1 MRVRAALLALAV
13 AALAQPAGAQA
24 VLDTHGR
31 QTVQVR
37 TRPDAVGDRY
47 SYRSETKFVQK
58 DDYGGQT
65 QSNALTFDL
74 EVLGRAPDGLR
85 LRHTLREASLTDSGG
100 ASMEKAMAAAVGGV
114 LDFRLGADG
123 RIVAVETWPAYKA
136 GLLAR
141 ADAALPADDPIRRIV
156 HERVEGPPLDAAREM
171 VLGDVA
177 LMAVVELQGALPLGL
192 THLDDP
198 GTSKATLAVSVRKP
212 GCTVALERETS
223 RGATGAGSALVTKA
237 ELSIAD
243 GRVLTLEERKVARGP
258 GGSQEQTVTIRRL
271 SPAPA
276 C

>member
-1 MRVRAALLALAV
+1 VRLRAALLALAV
-13 AALAQPAGAQA
+13 AALAQPAGAQG

-74 EVLGRAPDGLR
+74 EVLGREADGLR
-85 LRHTLREASLTDSGG
+85 LRYTLREASLTDSGG
-100 ASMEKAMAAAVGGV
+100 ASMEKAMAAAVGGT

-136 GLLAR
+136 RLLAR
-141 ADAALPADDPIRRIV
+141 VDAALPADDPIRKIV
-156 HERVEGPPLDAAREM
+156 HERVDESPLDAAREM

-192 THLDDP
+192 TNLADP
-198 GTSKATLAVSVRKP
+198 EASKATLAVSVRRP

-243 GRVLTLEERKVARGP
+243 GRVLTLEERKVVRGP
-258 GGSQEQTVTIRRL
+258 GGSQEETVTIRRL